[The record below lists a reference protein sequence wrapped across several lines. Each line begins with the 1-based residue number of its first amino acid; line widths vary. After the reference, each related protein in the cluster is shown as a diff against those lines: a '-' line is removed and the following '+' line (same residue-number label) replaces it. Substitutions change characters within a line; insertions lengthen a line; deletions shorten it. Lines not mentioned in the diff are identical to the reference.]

1 MKVKVIGIKVV
12 RVKAEFPPLEL
23 LDSLCEQQAKKELE
37 AMERKI
43 EVVAPSKSL
52 EAMLEI
58 FKRKAKYLKES
69 IA

>member
-1 MKVKVIGIKVV
+1 MIERRIGI
-12 RVKAEFPPLEL
+12 RIIRERAEFPPLEL
-23 LDSLCEQQAKKELE
+23 LDSLCEQQAKKEME

-58 FKRKAKYLKES
+58 FERKAKNL
-69 IA
+69 